1 MKTNKV
7 FALFAASILV
17 SGCMS
22 DNLVTNASKQLI
34 NQVAQQNDVEVDF
47 DPNSEM
53 GRGLPTKMDF
63 ERKYGEENCAL
74 DAYMEIRDK
83 YIPVSSALKGML
95 GLSDQDP
102 SKLPGMTARFM
113 GFERGEPDGFS
124 FSPEITNTF
133 FINELKGADG
143 LGNYK
148 IEVTTKGF
156 SCSIKE
162 YMETRID

>member
-1 MKTNKV
+1 
-7 FALFAASILV
+7 
-17 SGCMS
+17 MS

-34 NQVAQQNDVEVDF
+34 TQVAEQNGLEVDV
-47 DPNSEM
+47 DPNSEF
-53 GRGLPTKMDF
+53 GKGLPTQVDF
-63 ERKYGEENCAL
+63 KRKYGTDNCAL

-83 YIPVSSALKGML
+83 YIPVSSALKGMF

-102 SKLPGMTARFM
+102 SELPGMSARFM
-113 GFERGEPDGFS
+113 VFEPGYPDGFS

-133 FINELKGADG
+133 FINELKGSRG

-148 IEVTTKGF
+148 IEVTTKGI

-162 YMETRID
+162 YVETRIDS